1 MRIYKTRE
9 FGKLASKYQ
18 LTDTM
23 LSRCVSEI
31 ESGLYDAD
39 LGSNLYKKRISFSNR
54 GKSSGLRTLLA
65 FKSRSKTFFIY
76 CFAKNERDNISPKEK
91 QALKLMSKQLLQ
103 LTDSEID
110 QAIRAGALL
119 AVEAEKN
126 E

>member
-9 FGKLASKYQ
+9 FGKLASKYR

-23 LSRCVSEI
+23 LKQCVSEI

-65 FKSRSKTFFIY
+65 FQSGSKTFLFI
-76 CFAKNERDNISPKEK
+76 
-91 QALKLMSKQLLQ
+91 
-103 LTDSEID
+103 
-110 QAIRAGALL
+110 ALL
-119 AVEAEKN
+119 RMSGSTSH
-126 E
+126 